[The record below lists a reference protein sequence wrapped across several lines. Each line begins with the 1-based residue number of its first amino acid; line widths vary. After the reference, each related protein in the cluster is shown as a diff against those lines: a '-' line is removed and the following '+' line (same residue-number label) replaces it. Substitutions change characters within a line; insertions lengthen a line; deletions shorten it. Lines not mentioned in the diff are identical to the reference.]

1 MRRELSSLLILA
13 LTGLVASDVTAQQ
26 EQSDFVIRSETK
38 LVLAPFHV
46 IKKRNYIEGLS
57 ETDFELLVDGAPY
70 EIGLFEG
77 PASGDVPDGAEPGAK
92 GRSVPVEIILL
103 LDVSF
108 SVINRGLLDVYTLK
122 EEVLDHLGDEVSVS
136 VYAFAER
143 LSRFSRPTRDIAKLE
158 QALDAAYKY
167 AHLETRLYE
176 SIIQTCRDA
185 TQSAS
190 NAKRMMLVFS
200 DGFDNG
206 DLTAQAA
213 ANAANFFGIQL
224 YPVVLGHDQIEDRA
238 MEQGGARSALN
249 RIGRRAPPRAV
260 QGNPKGWAAALA
272 GSRERG
278 SASEI
283 RRARPHYRRPQ
294 LRPQPYQQRD
304 DSPHLRLACPA
315 SPSRVLDRVL
325 SGGGR
330 RAPRASGE
338 NSPQGRQTRRL
349 VRRSPAGRRL
359 KATEPRP

>member
-260 QGNPKGWAAALA
+260 QGNPRAGQRLSRARAREAQLA
-272 GSRERG
+272 KFAELGPITGGRNFDPSHINNEM
-278 SASEI
+278 I
-283 RRARPHYRRPQ
+283 RRIFG
-294 LRPQPYQQRD
+294 
-304 DSPHLRLACPA
+304 S
-315 SPSRVLDRVL
+315 
-325 SGGGR
+325 
-330 RAPRASGE
+330 
-338 NSPQGRQTRRL
+338 L
-349 VRRSPAGRRL
+349 VRQVQAEYLIGYYPAADEEPRVHPVKIRL
-359 KATEPRP
+359 KDDKHGDLYGGVRQVGD